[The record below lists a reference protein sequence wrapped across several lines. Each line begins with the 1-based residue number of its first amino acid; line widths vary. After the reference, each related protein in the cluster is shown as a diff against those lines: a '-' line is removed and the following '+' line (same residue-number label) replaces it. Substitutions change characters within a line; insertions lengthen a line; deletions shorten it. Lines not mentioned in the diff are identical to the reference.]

1 MSARLGLFALIL
13 LSVGLNAAAQL
24 LLRAAMRGGLP
35 TGAPP
40 LAMLLD
46 IALRPGIVAGI
57 ACYGFSLIMWIVVLS
72 RVEASFAYPFL
83 GLGFV
88 FVALASAL
96 LLGETFT
103 LRKLTGTLIIAT
115 GVAVMAGAAGK

>member
-1 MSARLGLFALIL
+1 MSARVGLLALIL

-24 LLRAAMRGGLP
+24 FLRAAMRGGLP
-35 TGAPP
+35 TGEAP
-40 LAMLLD
+40 LTMLLD

-57 ACYGFSLIMWIVVLS
+57 ACYGFSLIMWIIVLS
-72 RVEASFAYPFL
+72 RAEASFAYPFL

-88 FVALASAL
+88 FVALASAM

-103 LRKLTGTLIIAT
+103 ARKLVGTLIIAT
-115 GVAVMAGAAGK
+115 GVVVMAGAAGR